1 MTRRR
6 SAAPRKSPPRRAPA
20 RKKPAPRSVA
30 PLDDAKR
37 RARLDPAGMGDRIE
51 SLPAQLRAGGAIA
64 GLALARLSPELPRRL
79 VLFGMGGSAIAG
91 DLLRLLADREGSV
104 PVHVVRHYEPPA
116 WISPEDLL
124 VFSSYSG
131 GTEETLAAYR
141 ALRGL
146 GARSVVLTT
155 GGTLG
160 GLAREDGIP
169 TAILPAGHPPRAALG
184 YSFST
189 LIHVAAHAGIVAS
202 AERRLEAAAKGVEE
216 VVSTQGRSVV
226 QSRNSAKKLAI
237 RLGDRAVLVLGAER
251 TLAPVALRWK
261 GQLNENSKHL
271 AWASTVPEMTHNE
284 VDGLIFPKGLARKTA
299 VVLLRD
305 AADHPR
311 VAKRFDWLRLHFAKR
326 GARVET
332 VNVAGADPMTRLFR
346 GVAIGDLVS
355 YYLALGNGTD
365 PSALPGV
372 ESLKKALS
380 R

>member
-1 MTRRR
+1 MT
-6 SAAPRKSPPRRAPA
+6 PA
-20 RKKPAPRSVA
+20 RKPA
-30 PLDDAKR
+30 PLDDPKR
-37 RARLDPAGMGDRIE
+37 RARLDPGGMGDRIE
-51 SLPAQLRAGGAIA
+51 GLPAQLRAGGSLASP
-64 GLALARLSPELPRRL
+64 ALARLSPDLPRRL

-91 DLLRLLADREGSV
+91 DLLRLLADREGSA

-116 WISPEDLL
+116 WITPEDLL
-124 VFSSYSG
+124 LFSSYSG
-131 GTEETLAAYR
+131 GTEETLEAYR

-146 GARSVVLTT
+146 KARSVVLTT

-160 GLAREDGIP
+160 GLALEDG
-169 TAILPAGHPPRAALG
+169 LPVATLPPGHPPRAALG

-189 LIHVAAHAGIVAS
+189 LVHLAEHVGIIAS
-202 AERRLEAAAKGVEE
+202 AGRRLEAAAKAVED
-216 VVSTQGRSVV
+216 VVSTHGRSVV

-237 RLGDRAVLVLGAER
+237 RLGGRAVLVLGAER
-251 TLAPVALRWK
+251 TQAPVALRWK

-284 VDGLIFPKGLARKTA
+284 VDGLIFPKGFARKTA

-311 VAKRFDWLRLHFAKR
+311 VAKRFDWLRLHFQRR

-332 VNVAGADPMTRLFR
+332 VSVAGADPMTRLLR

-355 YYLALGNGTD
+355 YFLALGNGTD

-372 ESLKKALS
+372 DSLKKALL

>member
-1 MTRRR
+1 MT
-6 SAAPRKSPPRRAPA
+6 PRR
-20 RKKPAPRSVA
+20 KPAL
-30 PLDDAKR
+30 LDDAKR

-51 SLPAQLRAGGAIA
+51 SLPAQLRSGGAIA
-64 GLALARLSPELPRRL
+64 APALAGLSPNVPRRL

-91 DLLRLLADREGSV
+91 DLLRLLADREGCV

-116 WISPEDLL
+116 WITPEDLL

-141 ALRGL
+141 SLRRL
-146 GARSVVLTT
+146 KARSVVLTT
-155 GGTLG
+155 GGSLG
-160 GLAREDGIP
+160 GLARGDGVP
-169 TAILPAGHPPRAALG
+169 TASLPSGHPPRAALG
-184 YSFST
+184 YSFSA
-189 LIHVAAHAGIVAS
+189 LIHLAGHVGIVPS
-202 AERRLEAAAKGVEE
+202 ADRRLEAAAKGVEQ
-216 VVSTQGRSVV
+216 VVSTQGRTVV

-237 RLGDRAVLVLGAER
+237 RLGGRAVLVLGAER
-251 TLAPVALRWK
+251 TQAPVALRWK

-284 VDGLIFPKGLARKTA
+284 VDGQIFPKGLARKTA

-305 AADHPR
+305 ATDHPR
-311 VAKRFDWLRLHFAKR
+311 VAKRFDWLRLHFARK

-332 VNVAGADPMTRLFR
+332 VMVDGADPMTRLFR

-372 ESLKKALS
+372 ESLKKALL

>member
-1 MTRRR
+1 MTVRR
-6 SAAPRKSPPRRAPA
+6 
-20 RKKPAPRSVA
+20 KPAL
-30 PLDDAKR
+30 LDDAKR

-51 SLPAQLRAGGAIA
+51 GLPAQLRAGGGIA
-64 GLALARLSPELPRRL
+64 APALTGLSPNVPRRL

-91 DLLRLLADREGSV
+91 DLLRLLADREGCV

-116 WISPEDLL
+116 WITPEDLL

-141 ALRGL
+141 ALRRL
-146 GARSVVLTT
+146 RARSVVLTT
-155 GGTLG
+155 GGSLG
-160 GLAREDGIP
+160 GFAGEDGVPIA
-169 TAILPAGHPPRAALG
+169 TLPAGHPPRAALG

-189 LIHVAAHAGIVAS
+189 LIHLAGHVGIVAS
-202 AERRLEAAAKGVEE
+202 ADRRLEAAAKGVEE
-216 VVSTQGRSVV
+216 VISTQGRAVV

-237 RLGDRAVLVLGAER
+237 RLGGRAVLVLGAER
-251 TLAPVALRWK
+251 TQAPVALRWK

-284 VDGLIFPKGLARKTA
+284 VDGQIFPKGLARKTA

-311 VAKRFDWLRLHFAKR
+311 VAKRFDWLRLHFGRK

-332 VNVAGADPMTRLFR
+332 VTVDGADPMTRLFR

-372 ESLKKALS
+372 ESLKKALN

>member
-1 MTRRR
+1 MIR
-6 SAAPRKSPPRRAPA
+6 PRKP
-20 RKKPAPRSVA
+20 A
-30 PLDDAKR
+30 PLDDPRR
-37 RARLDPAGMGDRIE
+37 RARLDPKGMGDLIE
-51 SLPAQLRAGGAIA
+51 GLPAQLRAGGS
-64 GLALARLSPELPRRL
+64 LALPALSRLSPELPRRL

-116 WISPEDLL
+116 WITPEDLL
-124 VFSSYSG
+124 FFSSYSG
-131 GTEETLAAYR
+131 GTEETLEAYR

-146 GARSVVLTT
+146 KARSVALTT

-160 GLAREDGIP
+160 RLAAEDGVP
-169 TAILPAGHPPRAALG
+169 VAILPPGHPPRAALG

-189 LIHVAAHAGIVAS
+189 LVHLAEHVGILAS
-202 AERRLEAAAKGVEE
+202 AERRLTAAAKAVEE
-216 VVSTQGRSVV
+216 VVSTHGRTVL
-226 QSRNSAKKLAI
+226 QSCNSAKKLAI
-237 RLGDRAVLVLGAER
+237 RLGGHAVLVLGAER
-251 TLAPVALRWK
+251 TQAPVALRWK

-284 VDGLIFPKGLARKTA
+284 VDGLIFPKGLARKSA

-311 VAKRFDWLRLHFAKR
+311 VAKRFDWLRLHFGR
-326 GARVET
+326 RVARVET
-332 VNVAGADPMTRLFR
+332 VMVEGADPMTRLLR

-355 YYLALGNGTD
+355 YFLALQNGTD
-365 PSALPGV
+365 PSRLPGV
-372 ESLKKALS
+372 ESLKKALA

>member
-1 MTRRR
+1 MT
-6 SAAPRKSPPRRAPA
+6 APRK
-20 RKKPAPRSVA
+20 KA
-30 PLDDAKR
+30 PLDDPKR
-37 RARLDPAGMGDRIE
+37 RARLDPGGMGDRIE
-51 SLPAQLRAGGAIA
+51 GLAGQLRSGA
-64 GLALARLSPELPRRL
+64 ALAAPAVDRISPEVPRRL
-79 VLFGMGGSAIAG
+79 VVFGMGGSAIAA
-91 DLLRLLADREGSV
+91 DLLRVLADREGSA
-104 PVHVVRHYEPPA
+104 PVHVVRHYEPPV
-116 WISPEDLL
+116 WITPEDLL

-131 GTEETLAAYR
+131 NTEETLASYR

-146 GARSVVLTT
+146 EARSVVLTT
-155 GGTLG
+155 GGA
-160 GLAREDGIP
+160 LAAMAAQDRVP
-169 TAILPAGHPPRAALG
+169 VAMLPPGHPPRAALG

-189 LIHVAAHAGIVAS
+189 LAHVADHVGIVAS
-202 AERRLEAAAKGVEE
+202 AERRLQAAAKAVEE
-216 VVSTQGRSVV
+216 VISTNGRSVV

-237 RLGDRAVLVLGAER
+237 RLGGRPILVLGAER
-251 TLAPVALRWK
+251 TQAPVALRWK

-284 VDGLIFPKGLARKTA
+284 VDGLIYPKGFARKMG

-311 VAKRFDWLRLHFAKR
+311 IAKRFDWLRAHLGRR

-332 VNVAGADPMTRLFR
+332 VKVEGADPMTRLFR
-346 GVAIGDLVS
+346 SVAIGDLVS

-372 ESLKKALS
+372 ESLKKALL

>member
-1 MTRRR
+1 VKRPVKRLVTR
-6 SAAPRKSPPRRAPA
+6 A
-20 RKKPAPRSVA
+20 RKPA
-30 PLDDAKR
+30 PLDDPKR

-51 SLPAQLRAGGAIA
+51 SLPAQLRAGGD
-64 GLALARLSPELPRRL
+64 LAAPALGRLSPDLPRRL

-116 WISPEDLL
+116 WVTPEDFL

-131 GTEETLAAYR
+131 GTEETLEAYR
-141 ALRGL
+141 TLRRL
-146 GARSVVLTT
+146 KARSVVLTT

-160 GLAREDGIP
+160 ALAREDGIP
-169 TAILPAGHPPRAALG
+169 IAALPAGHPPRAALG

-189 LIHVAAHAGIVAS
+189 LVHLAGHVGVVAS
-202 AERRLEAAAKGVEE
+202 AERRLEAAARGVEE
-216 VVSTQGRSVV
+216 VVSTNGRSVV

-237 RLGDRAVLVLGAER
+237 RLGGRGVLVLGAER
-251 TLAPVALRWK
+251 AQAPVALRWK

-311 VAKRFDWLRLHFAKR
+311 VAKRFDWLKTHFGRR

-332 VNVAGADPMTRLFR
+332 VTVTGADPMTRLFR

-355 YYLALGNGTD
+355 YYLALGNGAD

-372 ESLKKALS
+372 ESLKKALL